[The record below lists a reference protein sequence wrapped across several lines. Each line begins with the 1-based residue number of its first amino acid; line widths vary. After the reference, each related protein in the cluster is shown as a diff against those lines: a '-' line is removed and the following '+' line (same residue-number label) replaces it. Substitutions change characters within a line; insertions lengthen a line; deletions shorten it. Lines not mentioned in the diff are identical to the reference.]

1 MHQWEVLGVGHGDPQ
16 LVSGAAVHGEADGNV
31 MVGTWNQEQLI
42 EITRLL
48 MRSGFVVQSIRRLDA
63 HP

>member
-1 MHQWEVLGVGHGDPQ
+1 MHQWEVLGVGHVDPQ
-16 LVSGAAVHGEADGNV
+16 LVSGAAVHGEADGTV
-31 MVGTWNQEQLI
+31 MVGTWNQEQFI